1 LRQAVDLADKMNRGL
16 MKNAKRAEGIEKA
29 WKVEK

>member
-1 LRQAVDLADKMNRGL
+1 LRQAVDLADKMNREL
-16 MKNAKRAEGIEKA
+16 TKKAKRAEGIEKA